1 MHFLDLP
8 DESSSFDDVPIELIP
23 QSQGSKL
30 RAREFGERAKPDP
43 SDPAK
48 NHIEEAGCCT
58 GQEQGPPQI
67 HACKIE
73 VLHLHYC
80 LCVIHSVHGG
90 VGRTRGEGCDGG
102 WLEDQTTGKASGFHT

>member
-1 MHFLDLP
+1 
-8 DESSSFDDVPIELIP
+8 
-23 QSQGSKL
+23 
-30 RAREFGERAKPDP
+30 
-43 SDPAK
+43 
-48 NHIEEAGCCT
+48 
-58 GQEQGPPQI
+58 
-67 HACKIE
+67 